1 MSPGKSAS
9 VGSKVNNAPSGGE
22 PELWTS
28 FQKRGTVELLM
39 LLTSD
44 EELRMRD
51 VVLAFPGI
59 AKQTLVNRLNELGSL
74 GIVNRRVEN
83 GPPVSTWYSL
93 TALGTEL
100 AGAAEILTRVGDK
113 VSRRE

>member
-9 VGSKVNNAPSGGE
+9 IRGDAKKVSPGGE
-22 PELWTS
+22 PELWTA
-28 FQKRGTVELLM
+28 FQKRGTIELLM
-39 LLTSD
+39 LLSSD

-51 VVLAFPGI
+51 VVGAFPGI

-74 GIVNRRVEN
+74 GIINRRVEN

-100 AGAAEILTRVGDK
+100 AEAAEILTRVGSK
-113 VSRRE
+113 VSRRK